1 MILTVAT
8 PFPGIVL
15 GMLVK
20 VNSPTDTLPLPV
32 TFSVTQGSVS
42 ETRERLMSL
51 DSYNWDVIINYVNIL
66 LPICKAIKLFKAK
79 GKSGPHSAI

>member
-8 PFPGIVL
+8 LSPGIVL

-32 TFSVTQGSVS
+32 TFGVIQGPVS
-42 ETRERLMSL
+42 ETRE
-51 DSYNWDVIINYVNIL
+51 
-66 LPICKAIKLFKAK
+66 
-79 GKSGPHSAI
+79 